1 MSSRNRKGFTLIEV
15 LVGLIILAVGLLAI
29 AGMLVTS
36 VKGNYFSNH
45 LTQASYVAQDRLE
58 FLKNIPIDNAALTA
72 GTHPEAPVTISGRTF
87 SRSYT
92 VVVNGNLR
100 TITYTVTWTEGINHS
115 RLLYNNAFPMR
126 GSLKMAIS
134 LKGSKGLSLIELL
147 VALVMSSIL
156 IAAVYRTFVSQQKT
170 YMVQEQVVD
179 MQQNVRSAIGRMMR
193 EIRMAGFGNVAT
205 ILPGATFGAKTLSNV
220 ITSGTPTGGLTVI
233 TVGGSTTLA
242 ADPSVRQSR

>member
-1 MSSRNRKGFTLIEV
+1 MSSLNRKGFTLIEV

-72 GTHPEAPVTISGRTF
+72 GTHPEAPVPIGGVTF

-100 TITYTVTWTEGINHS
+100 TITYTVTWTEGISHS
-115 RLLYNNAFPMR
+115 VSFTTMR
-126 GSLKMAIS
+126 SL
-134 LKGSKGLSLIELL
+134 
-147 VALVMSSIL
+147 
-156 IAAVYRTFVSQQKT
+156 
-170 YMVQEQVVD
+170 
-179 MQQNVRSAIGRMMR
+179 
-193 EIRMAGFGNVAT
+193 
-205 ILPGATFGAKTLSNV
+205 
-220 ITSGTPTGGLTVI
+220 
-233 TVGGSTTLA
+233 
-242 ADPSVRQSR
+242 